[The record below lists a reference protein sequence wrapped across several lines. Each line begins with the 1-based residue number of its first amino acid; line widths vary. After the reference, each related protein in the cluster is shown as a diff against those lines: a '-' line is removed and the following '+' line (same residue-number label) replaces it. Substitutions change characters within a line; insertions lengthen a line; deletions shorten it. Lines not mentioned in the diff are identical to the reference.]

1 MPSEELQFDKYGWWN
16 GTKCVTLE
24 RLCRMQE

>member
-1 MPSEELQFDKYGWWN
+1 MPSEELQFDKYGCLDN
-16 GTKCVTLE
+16 PKCVTIE